1 MEPRRDELRM
11 YGEVSEHEPLAWSW
25 VDSELE
31 AAPTYWVV
39 AGTTVC
45 PLRDRC
51 GGCRATGSCT

>member
-1 MEPRRDELRM
+1 M

-39 AGTTVC
+39 AGTTRA
-45 PLRDRC
+45 PRRDRC
-51 GGCRATGSCT
+51 GGSGATRSCT